1 MFRRRRAKQRGRK
14 RLAALLAVLVLAAGT
29 GCRGGMPDT
38 ALPGPGDSPEP
49 EPPAY
54 VFGIIYPYAHPLYE
68 WVTRQAEETARE
80 HRVKLMVRAPDEAH
94 LEQQIRMM
102 ETLIKE
108 GVDGIAIAPVDS
120 DALVP
125 IINSAVESGIP
136 VVCFESDAPD
146 SKRMAFIGTDNL
158 ESGRILAD
166 RLAEMLG
173 EGGMVI
179 VESGMNRME
188 SLRDRLEG
196 FLTRIHEISDVRVLD
211 VRYHEGDDQAALSD
225 LEIMTE
231 NHPHFNA
238 LIALDPVSVSSA
250 ILFWKAKG
258 LKQYLLAFG
267 LTPEVW
273 EAVNN
278 GQITH
283 VVSQGESQW
292 GKRIVTSLLSLQRGG
307 QATILQDTGTEL
319 YGRDSRIDWMFEN

>member
-29 GCRGGMPDT
+29 GCQGGMPDT

-125 IINSAVESGIP
+125 IINRAVESGIP

-158 ESGRILAD
+158 ESGRVLAD

-179 VESGMNRME
+179 VESGMSRME

-196 FLTRIHEISDVRVLD
+196 FLTRIYETSDVRVLD
-211 VRYHEGDDQAALSD
+211 VRYHEGDDQKALAD

-250 ILFWKAKG
+250 VLFWKAKG

-267 LTPEVW
+267 LTREVW

-283 VVSQGESQW
+283 VVSQGEFQW
-292 GKRIVTSLLSLQRGG
+292 GKRIVHSLLALQRGR
-307 QATILQDTGTEL
+307 QATVLQDTGTEL
-319 YGRDSRIDWMFEN
+319 YSRDSRIDWMFEN